1 MINSLNIN
9 HFRWILSSAILI
21 LTLISGLVYFQLL
34 RKNQQQEVVDLNCTA
49 ELLITHNEG
58 GEVFGNG
65 IYRVGSKIK
74 IWATPYPGYSFKG
87 WIGENISDLGDSNTS
102 ILIEGDS
109 NITASFIKVPNV
121 LKLETDS
128 LNSFSIR
135 DLEGF
140 ETSEYFA
147 ESGKKMVTL
156 KFQSARIENPK
167 VGFLRLGL
175 AFLMVENLEI
185 ILHTNGLSTDFLYS
199 KILELKKEK
208 GVSYAVAEPATIW
221 LQEDNFFTKI
231 SSSKGKLT
239 DQGEF
244 RLWDGVEIKTQTNIR
259 KFKKVKIHIQKE
271 KNWLSLTDLESG
283 QLIDYIQLD

>member
-1 MINSLNIN
+1 MIISLNIN
-9 HFRWILSSAILI
+9 HYRWFIYSAILVLS
-21 LTLISGLVYFQLL
+21 LTIGLVYFHFL

-49 ELLITHNEG
+49 ELLINHNEG
-58 GEVFGNG
+58 GEVSGNG
-65 IYRVGSKIK
+65 IYPVGSKVK
-74 IWATPYPGYSFKG
+74 IWASPYPGYTFKE
-87 WIGENISDLGDSNTS
+87 WTGENISDLGDNNTT

-109 NITASFIKVPNV
+109 NITASFVKVPNV

-185 ILHTNGLSTDFLYS
+185 ILNTNGLSTDFLYS

-221 LQEDNFFTKI
+221 LQKDNFFTKI

-259 KFKKVKIHIQKE
+259 KFKKVKIHIEKE

-283 QLIDYIQLD
+283 QVIDYMQLD

>member
-1 MINSLNIN
+1 LINSLNIN
-9 HFRWILSSAILI
+9 HYRWFIYSAILI
-21 LTLISGLVYFQLL
+21 LSLTIGLVYFHFL
-34 RKNQQQEVVDLNCTA
+34 RKNQQEEVVDLNCTA
-49 ELLITHNEG
+49 ELLINHNEG
-58 GEVFGNG
+58 GEVSGNG
-65 IYRVGSKIK
+65 IYPVGSKVK
-74 IWATPYPGYSFKG
+74 IWASPYPGYTFKE
-87 WIGENISDLGDSNTS
+87 WVGENISDLGDNNTT

-185 ILHTNGLSTDFLYS
+185 ILNTNGLSTDFLNS

-259 KFKKVKIHIQKE
+259 KFKKVKIHLEKE

-283 QLIDYIQLD
+283 QAIDYIQLD

>member
-9 HFRWILSSAILI
+9 HSRWVISSVILI
-21 LTLISGLVYFQLL
+21 LALTIGLVYFQLI
-34 RKNQQQEVVDLNCTA
+34 RNNQQQEILDSNRTV
-49 ELLITHNEG
+49 ELLINHNEG
-58 GEVFGNG
+58 GEVSGNG
-65 IYRVGSKIK
+65 IYPVGSKVK
-74 IWATPYPGYSFKG
+74 ILASPYPGYTFKG
-87 WIGENISDLGDSNTS
+87 WIGENISDLGDSSTT
-102 ILIEGDS
+102 ILIKDDA
-109 NITASFIKVPNV
+109 NITASFMKVPDV

-156 KFQSARIENPK
+156 KFQSARVENPK

-175 AFLMVENLEI
+175 AFLMVKNLEI
-185 ILHTNGLSTDFLYS
+185 ILNTNGLSTDFLYS

-208 GVSYAVAEPATIW
+208 GVSYAVAEPATVW

-259 KFKKVKIHIQKE
+259 KFEKVKIHIQKE

-283 QLIDYIQLD
+283 QVIDYIQLD

>member
-9 HFRWILSSAILI
+9 HYRWFIYSAILI
-21 LTLISGLVYFQLL
+21 LSLTIGLVYFHFL
-34 RKNQQQEVVDLNCTA
+34 RKNQQEEVVDLNCTA
-49 ELLITHNEG
+49 ELLINHNEG
-58 GEVFGNG
+58 GEVSGNG
-65 IYRVGSKIK
+65 IYPVGSKIK
-74 IWATPYPGYSFKG
+74 IWASPYPGYSFKE
-87 WIGENISDLGDSNTS
+87 WIGENISDLGDNNTT

-109 NITASFIKVPNV
+109 NITASFVKVPNV

-140 ETSEYFA
+140 ETSEYFT

-175 AFLMVENLEI
+175 AYLIVENLEI
-185 ILHTNGLSTDFLYS
+185 ILNTNGLSTDFLYS

-259 KFKKVKIHIQKE
+259 KFKKVKIHIEKE

-283 QLIDYIQLD
+283 QVIDNIQLD

>member
-1 MINSLNIN
+1 LINSLNIN
-9 HFRWILSSAILI
+9 HFRWVIFSAILI
-21 LTLISGLVYFQLL
+21 LTLIIGLVYFQFL
-34 RKNQQQEVVDLNCTA
+34 RKNQQEEVVDLNCTA
-49 ELLITHNEG
+49 ELLINHNEG

-65 IYRVGSKIK
+65 IYPVGSKIK
-74 IWATPYPGYSFKG
+74 IWASPYPGYTFKE
-87 WIGENISDLGDSNTS
+87 WVGENISDLGDNNTT
-102 ILIEGDS
+102 ILIEGDA

-128 LNSFSIR
+128 LSSFSIR

-140 ETSEYFA
+140 ETSEYFT

-185 ILHTNGLSTDFLYS
+185 ILNTNGLSTDFLNS

-259 KFKKVKIHIQKE
+259 KFKKVKIHLEKE

-283 QLIDYIQLD
+283 QAIDYIQLD